1 VFISGSGAV
10 PLQRRMW
17 DDLLY
22 QIEPTIAAVSTL
34 TIVLT
39 VVLMGCHLLGKRAA
53 A

>member
-1 VFISGSGAV
+1 
-10 PLQRRMW
+10 MW

-39 VVLMGCHLLGKRAA
+39 VVLMGCAHLLRK
-53 A
+53 